1 MLVNPFITMSLEKQ
15 ERAIRYSALRLRNL
29 YQDLEYRTRTTKS
42 VGNESSH
49 GPDWLFLRKNAKLF
63 RSNQALK
70 SMLMIYG
77 WVIGIINEPNGIW
90 VQFENQEQAEDA
102 MRAAKNERIRVGKNI
117 IKCRQG
123 SSE

>member
-42 VGNESSH
+42 VVNESSH
-49 GPDWLFLRKNAKLF
+49 GPDWLFLRINAKLF

>member
-49 GPDWLFLRKNAKLF
+49 GPDWLFLRINAKLF

-77 WVIGIINEPNGIW
+77 WVIVIINEPNGIW
-90 VQFENQEQAEDA
+90 FQFENQEQAEDA